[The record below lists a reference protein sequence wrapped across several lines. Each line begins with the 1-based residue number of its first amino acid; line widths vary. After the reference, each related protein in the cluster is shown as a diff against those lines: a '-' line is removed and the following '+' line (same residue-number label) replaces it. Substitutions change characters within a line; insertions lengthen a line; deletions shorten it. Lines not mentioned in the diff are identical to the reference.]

1 MWMISNSL
9 FIFHFN
15 PQWKQVAA
23 LGNSINSTKVRVEV
37 PIL

>member
-15 PQWKQVAA
+15 PQWKQDAA
-23 LGNSINSTKVRVEV
+23 LGNINSTKVRVEV